1 MKMRKFLFLAA
12 CTLLMASCSSDS
24 FLGEEAVPV
33 TPEKKTP
40 ILFSSVTGK
49 VQKAPATGTSA
60 ATLLGNKFVVYGANT
75 TDGTA
80 YSSVFDNYQVTYAP
94 GTDSTTESNTSGWE
108 YVGNTSLNGATQGI
122 KYWDQSQQKY
132 QFVAVSGL
140 TGAEKITNQNGFTV
154 TVDADKAGNV
164 YVSDRVTVLPA
175 NYNNTVQLSFRRL
188 TSRIRVGFY
197 ETIPGY
203 AVKDV
208 KFYYTTAA
216 AGSTTVGL
224 GSKYPS
230 NGTYTVTY
238 GANDVANVAYA
249 AAGTT
254 QRYMQFGT
262 LNYTSAASTAGDPAK
277 PYLDADGVPTATAT
291 NAFLGTTSTTAT
303 FGKGSYT
310 IDGVPGTA
318 SDYRPVLPLEDNNTP
333 MYLNA
338 DFTLVATDGSG
349 STIKVNQAHATVPA
363 ALTQCKPN
371 YSYTYLFKITDRV
384 NGSTNPPV
392 TPPTEPVDPDTPIDP
407 TNPVDPS
414 VPTNPQDSALYAIT
428 FDAVAGADSYT
439 AYVSLG
445 GVEKYSQAVA
455 EAVKDENAEVL
466 LIGAGIEADIAELE
480 TYEEKQMFLEDLG
493 LKESG
498 VNRLIKAAYR
508 LLGLQTFLTAGPKE
522 CRAWTFKK
530 GMKAPQTAG
539 IIHSDFERG
548 FIRAEVI
555 KYDDYVA
562 LGSEAKCREAGK
574 IAVEGK
580 DYVVQDGD
588 IMHFRFN
595 V

>member
-1 MKMRKFLFLAA
+1 MKKMNYKHLTKRMKMRKFLFLAA

-80 YSSVFDNYQVTYAP
+80 YSSVFDNYQVTYAA

-363 ALTQCKPN
+363 ALTQWKPN

-428 FDAVAGADSYT
+428 FDAVVVAAADGIQEVITTVTTPCIVTYQAGAVVTTNDEY
-439 AYVSLG
+439 
-445 GVEKYSQAVA
+445 KKA
-455 EAVKDENAEVL
+455 EA
-466 LIGAGIEADIAELE
+466 IYI
-480 TYEEKQMFLEDLG
+480 
-493 LKESG
+493 SG
-498 VNRLIKAAYR
+498 VTGTTTSSDITLYKVTAGTATEAAAANAFTQGKSDPSSDNYDKTSLKMTQLYGATTVTAVPAADGTNMAVNALKFTPATAGTYIARYYNGTTAAY
-508 LLGLQTFLTAGPKE
+508 K
-522 CRAWTFKK
+522 
-530 GMKAPQTAG
+530 
-539 IIHSDFERG
+539 
-548 FIRAEVI
+548 VI
-555 KYDDYVA
+555 K
-562 LGSEAKCREAGK
+562 
-574 IAVEGK
+574 
-580 DYVVQDGD
+580 VVD
-588 IMHFRFN
+588 
-595 V
+595 

>member
-1 MKMRKFLFLAA
+1 MKKMNYKHLTKRMKMRKFLFLAA

-80 YSSVFDNYQVTYAP
+80 YSSVFDNYQVTYAA

-164 YVSDRVTVLPA
+164 YVSDRVTVPPA

-363 ALTQCKPN
+363 ALTQWKPN

-384 NGSTNPPV
+384 NGSTKPPV

-414 VPTNPQDSALYAIT
+414 VPTNPQDLALYAIT
-428 FDAVAGADSYT
+428 FDAVVVAAADGIQEVITTVTTPCIVTYQAGAVVTTNDEY
-439 AYVSLG
+439 
-445 GVEKYSQAVA
+445 KKA
-455 EAVKDENAEVL
+455 EEITPPTPL
-466 LIGAGIEADIAELE
+466 
-480 TYEEKQMFLEDLG
+480 
-493 LKESG
+493 
-498 VNRLIKAAYR
+498 
-508 LLGLQTFLTAGPKE
+508 P
-522 CRAWTFKK
+522 RA
-530 GMKAPQTAG
+530 
-539 IIHSDFERG
+539 
-548 FIRAEVI
+548 RAILPATTTTRPV
-555 KYDDYVA
+555 
-562 LGSEAKCREAGK
+562 
-574 IAVEGK
+574 
-580 DYVVQDGD
+580 
-588 IMHFRFN
+588 
-595 V
+595 